1 MKTAIADPEPM
12 PTTASASYVLT
23 KMDRCDVKGCP
34 AQAWILVQFVTG
46 SLYFCSHH
54 FNEHETG
61 LFDTAVDII
70 DERHRINERSESS
83 A

>member
-1 MKTAIADPEPM
+1 METAVAEKTIS
-12 PTTASASYVLT
+12 ASAHGVLT
-23 KMDRCDVKGCP
+23 KMDRCDVRDCP
-34 AQAWILVQFVTG
+34 AQAFVLVQFVTG

-54 FNEHETG
+54 YNEHETG

-70 DERHRINERSESS
+70 DERERINERSESS

>member
-1 MKTAIADPEPM
+1 MTTAVETKPQ
-12 PTTASASYVLT
+12 TASASAVLT
-23 KMDRCDVKGCP
+23 KSDRCDAKGCP
-34 AQAWILVQFVTG
+34 AQAWVLVQFVTG
-46 SLYFCSHH
+46 ALYFCSHH

>member
-1 MKTAIADPEPM
+1 MQTVLDNM
-12 PTTASASYVLT
+12 PTTASATGVLT
-23 KMDRCDVKGCP
+23 KSDRCDSKGCP
-34 AQAWILVQFVTG
+34 AQAWVLVQFVTG